1 MKRLLRVLD
10 QFWFPEA
17 PPARLGVLR
26 VLVGIYAFCLVA
38 GNYAKWVKIGRTS
51 PALFAPVGPVALLSR
66 PLPPAVSH
74 ALIVAALVANV
85 LFLLGWRYRF
95 TGPAFAALLL
105 WVISYRLSWSMIY
118 HSMHLTALHVLIL
131 GLAPAADALSLD
143 ARRRSAG
150 KGRQEP
156 ASALHAVAEHY
167 AARPAWQYGFPIQL
181 ICAVTVLAYFVTGM
195 AKVAGPLGSLWVTGE
210 ALRTQVAA
218 DALRKEVLGDA
229 GSPLF
234 YRLYHQVWLFAMMGV
249 MTLAV
254 ELGAPLAFLNR
265 RLVRLWAVGAFLMHW
280 GILSI
285 MAITFS
291 YHLSGILYASFFDV
305 ERPLTWLRGLQ
316 GRRTAQVAQVSAA
329 TP

>member
-1 MKRLLRVLD
+1 MKRLLGVLD
-10 QFWFPEA
+10 KFWFTEA
-17 PPARLGVLR
+17 PPTRLALLR
-26 VLVGIYAFCLVA
+26 ILIGGYAFCLVA
-38 GNYAKWVKIGRTS
+38 ANYSHWVKIGHSS
-51 PALFAPVGPVALLSR
+51 PALFAPVGPVTLLSR
-66 PLPPAVSH
+66 PLPPVVSQ
-74 ALIVAALVANV
+74 ALIVAALVANI
-85 LFLLGWRYRF
+85 LFLLGWRHRF

-143 ARRRSAG
+143 ARRLSAA

-156 ASALHAVAEHY
+156 TSALHAVAEHY

-210 ALRTQVAA
+210 ALRSQVAA

-291 YHLSGILYASFFDV
+291 YHLSGILYASFFDL